1 MEMCKEMHKLRS
13 MLDARDI
20 KWQDKSY
27 ITSPEQIAQCVT
39 LGIEQKYADVSIFRT
54 HFEVH
59 GYFWSVINGF
69 GTYGGYEPYTGKNK
83 GLLELMSDMVN
94 GGEPLGCLT
103 AEDVCKIIDSGGDI
117 SWMNV

>member
-1 MEMCKEMHKLRS
+1 MEMCEEMRKLRS
-13 MLDARDI
+13 MLDARAIEWRDKSDI
-20 KWQDKSY
+20 K
-27 ITSPEQIAQCVT
+27 SPEQIAQYEL
-39 LGIEQKYADVSIFRT
+39 LGIEKKYADVSIFRT
-54 HFEVH
+54 RFEVH

-69 GTYGGYEPYTGKNK
+69 GTYGGYEPFVGKNK

-117 SWMNV
+117 SWMNE